1 MTVKKIRII
10 GDPVLR
16 EKSKEIKEID
26 KIIIELVED
35 MVDTIT
41 KGKIVAAGLA
51 APQIGVSKRV
61 IIVNFGEKIKAFI
74 NPEIEVLD
82 NEQIIDEE
90 GCLSVGSYRYNVG
103 RVKKIKVKA
112 IDLEGNE
119 NVFEA
124 EGLLSR
130 IFQHEVDHLNGI
142 LFIDHL
148 DKETKRE
155 LLSKISKVSE
165 M

>member
-1 MTVKKIRII
+1 MAVKKIRII

-16 EKSKEIKEID
+16 EKSKEVKEID
-26 KIIIELVED
+26 KRIIELVED

-41 KGKIVAAGLA
+41 KSEIIAAGLA

-61 IIVNFGEKIKAFI
+61 IIVNFSEKIKAFI
-74 NPEIEVLD
+74 NPEIEILD

-90 GCLSVGSYRYNVG
+90 GCLSIGSYRYNVG
-103 RVKKIKVKA
+103 RAKKIKVEA
-112 IDLEGNE
+112 MDIEGNE

-155 LLSKISKVSE
+155 LLSKIGK
-165 M
+165 

>member
-1 MTVKKIRII
+1 
-10 GDPVLR
+10 
-16 EKSKEIKEID
+16 
-26 KIIIELVED
+26 

-41 KGKIVAAGLA
+41 KSEIIAAGLA

-61 IIVNFGEKIKAFI
+61 IVVNFNEKIKAFI
-74 NPEIEVLD
+74 NPEIEILD

-90 GCLSVGSYRYNVG
+90 GCLSIGSCRYNIG
-103 RVKKIKVKA
+103 RAKKIKVEA
-112 IDLEGNE
+112 MDIEGNE

-155 LLSKISKVSE
+155 ILSKISKVSE
-165 M
+165 I

>member
-1 MTVKKIRII
+1 MAVKKIRII

-41 KGKIVAAGLA
+41 KGKIFAAGLA

-61 IIVNFGEKIKAFI
+61 IVVNFSEKIKAFI
-74 NPEIEVLD
+74 NPDIEVLD

-103 RVKKIKVKA
+103 RAKRIKVKA
-112 IDLEGNE
+112 IDLKGNK

-155 LLSKISKVSE
+155 LLSKIGKVGE